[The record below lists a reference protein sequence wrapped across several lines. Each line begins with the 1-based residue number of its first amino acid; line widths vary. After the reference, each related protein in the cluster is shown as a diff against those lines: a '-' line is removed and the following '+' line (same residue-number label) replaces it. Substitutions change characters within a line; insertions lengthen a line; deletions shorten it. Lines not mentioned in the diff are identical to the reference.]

1 MECNDRQSVGLP
13 VALTGAIRMKRGFT
27 LIELLVVIAIIAILA
42 ALLMP
47 ALEKARESA
56 RRSVCQSNLHNMS
69 LAVTM
74 YTGDNRGQAP
84 PRFAWSQ
91 FNNGPS
97 FEGYEIMNPWRW
109 SHEWM
114 VRPLVPYG
122 LTGQIAFCPS
132 SGARPIDR
140 VIPDFTIVTPAAG
153 LNDRLYRE
161 TTQNTYWYWGAY
173 YCYNPGLDACV
184 KVGKW
189 ALSIR
194 DTKATFAGM
203 FPEREGGGRVLMS
216 DKTMVHTALLAA
228 EVNHVASGG
237 GGWIS
242 GMVGW
247 GWVASNVA
255 GGNRLWANGAAEWA
269 KPNKMGKDFQYGIE
283 TQDISFA
290 HYMFWTAEGYYY

>member
-1 MECNDRQSVGLP
+1 
-13 VALTGAIRMKRGFT
+13 MKQAFT
-27 LIELLVVIAIIAILA
+27 LIELLVVIAIIAVLA

-47 ALEKARESA
+47 ALERARESA
-56 RRSVCQSNLHNMS
+56 RRSVCQNNLHNMN
-69 LAVTM
+69 LAIVM
-74 YTGDNRGQAP
+74 YSGDNGGRVP

-97 FEGYEIMNPWRW
+97 YEGYEVMNPWRW

-122 LTGQIAFCPS
+122 FTGQVAFCPS
-132 SGARPIDR
+132 SGARPIDC
-140 VIPDFTIVTPAAG
+140 VVPDFTISTPAAG

-173 YCYNPGLDACV
+173 YCYNPGLDALV

-189 ALSIR
+189 ALSIC
-194 DTKATFAGM
+194 DTQPTFAGM
-203 FPEREGGGRVLMS
+203 FLEREGGQRVLMS

-228 EVNHVASGG
+228 EVNHVASGN

-242 GMVGW
+242 GPIGWDWAVG
-247 GWVASNVA
+247 NIE
-255 GGNRLWANGAAEWA
+255 GGNRLWVNGAAEWV
-269 KPNKMGKDFQYGIE
+269 KPDQMGRDFKDGIE
-283 TQDISFA
+283 ARNVTLSHYSF
-290 HYMFWTAEGYYY
+290 WSQEGYYY